1 MVAKRTGKQQAGRL
15 TSVAYGL
22 DGDPDAVAIVQRI
35 FAEFTR
41 LYARATLSEIAAG
54 LNTDEV
60 ATQRGGKWHAS
71 TVRYILRNRR
81 YAVQGVIAEELF
93 EAAQRRL
100 EGIRPGPPPT

>member
-1 MVAKRTGKQQAGRL
+1 MARRTGKQQAGRL

-60 ATQRGGKWHAS
+60 ATQRGGRWHAA
-71 TVRYILRNRR
+71 TVRYILRNAA
-81 YAVQGVIAEELF
+81 YVPDVISYSTF
-93 EAAQRRL
+93 MIAQARL
-100 EGIRPGPPPT
+100 QTLRPGPPK